1 MMRKSRL
8 SWWKQSRLIE
18 HFVSGSTA
26 RCASRLVGV
35 NKSTGAL
42 YFHRLREIIALKL
55 EAGADDVFD
64 GEIEVD
70 ESDFGGRRKWVAR
83 TGLSG

>member
-1 MMRKSRL
+1 MTVTP
-8 SWWKQSRLIE
+8 QQVPAPGE
-18 HFVSGSTA
+18 SGTAGAGCPA

-42 YFHRLREIIALKL
+42 YFHRLREMIALKL
-55 EAGADDVFD
+55 EAGADDVFG

>member
-1 MMRKSRL
+1 MIRKSLL

-35 NKSTGAL
+35 NKKSTGAL

-55 EAGADDVFD
+55 EAGADDVF
-64 GEIEVD
+64 GGGTEVD
-70 ESDFGGRRKWVAR
+70 ENYLGGRR
-83 TGLSG
+83 